1 VTIVLTAEP
10 VRRKGNTDVDNAA
23 LRADALVNEDIPKVI
38 NVWVIDRVL
47 LEELAINH
55 TKLALRGLILV
66 FLGRDA

>member
-38 NVWVIDRVL
+38 NVWVIDSVL
-47 LEELAINH
+47 LEHLAVNH
-55 TKLALRGLILV
+55 TKLPL
-66 FLGRDA
+66 